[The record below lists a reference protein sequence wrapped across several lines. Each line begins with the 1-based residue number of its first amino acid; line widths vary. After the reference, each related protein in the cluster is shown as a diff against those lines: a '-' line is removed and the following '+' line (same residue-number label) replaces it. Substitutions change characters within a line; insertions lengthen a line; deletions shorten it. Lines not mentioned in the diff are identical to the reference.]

1 MIACAA
7 WSGIRSSSRPLG
19 RCSAGRGVAS
29 FELVASSSRERGP
42 HVSSLRATLAA
53 RLPRRVTRALRA
65 AVRALDPIVRLREAR
80 RYRTGALRTGY
91 PGTADE
97 LAESPVMQDSWYYS
111 VELLPGVVT
120 PGRYPDSPLL
130 PRLLLRRCRVEGR
143 SCLDLGTMEGLIPA
157 LLAKRGAREVLAV
170 DHSNHSV
177 GKIDAVKHYH
187 GVDFEFRSVGLMY
200 HVHERLAPRG
210 FDVVNC
216 SGLLYHVFSPLSV
229 LASARPLVKRGG
241 IMIVST
247 NVTLESEPVM
257 RFNVAGHMQREANTY
272 WYPTARLLD
281 YLLRY
286 LRLQPIDC
294 AFLPHARLGDDYAF
308 DTPSGYV
315 SVACR
320 AVDEID
326 GDPWMLSARS
336 SWEYLGLSDWKLAAS
351 QDESDIAYEA
361 SDGGGPIDISEQIE
375 RAPPVAYP
383 AAEDDSH
390 FLGLGANS

>member
-1 MIACAA
+1 
-7 WSGIRSSSRPLG
+7 LEKF
-19 RCSAGRGVAS
+19 SAGRGVDS
-29 FELVASSSRERGP
+29 FALVELSSRERGP
-42 HVSSLRATLAA
+42 LVSSMRARLAA
-53 RLPRRVTRALRA
+53 RLPRGVRRALRP
-65 AVRALDPIVRLREAR
+65 AVRALDPVARLRETR
-80 RYRTGALRTGY
+80 RYRTGLLRTGY

-97 LAESPVMQDSWYYS
+97 LSESPLVQDSWYYS
-111 VELLPGVVT
+111 IELLPGVVT
-120 PGRYPDSPLL
+120 PGRYPDVPLL
-130 PRLLLRRCRVEGR
+130 PRLLLRRCRLEGM

-157 LLAKRGAREVLAV
+157 LCAKRGAREVLAV
-170 DHSNHSV
+170 DHSNHAL

-187 GVDFEFRSVGLMY
+187 GVDFEYRSVGLMY
-200 HVHERLAPRG
+200 RLHEQLAPKG

-229 LASARPLVKRGG
+229 LASVRPLVNRGG

-247 NVTLESEPVM
+247 NITLECQPVM
-257 RFNVAGHMQREANTY
+257 RFNVAGQMQRETNTY

-294 AFLPHARLGDDYAF
+294 IFLPHSQLGHDYAF

-326 GDPWMLSARS
+326 GDPWMLSAMS
-336 SWEYLGLSDWKLAAS
+336 SWEYLGLSDWKLAET
-351 QDESDIAYEA
+351 QDESGIVYEA
-361 SDGGGPIDISEQIE
+361 PGSSGPIDIPEQIE
-375 RAPPVAYP
+375 GTESVAYP

-390 FLGLGANS
+390 FLGLRANS